1 MAMLVITMAMTKEKY
16 PDTRGPTAFPRSPQ
30 DPAIRIG
37 ATSTVP
43 GQESWVL
50 GKCHWIGLRENL
62 QETMVF
68 TIKYR
73 AFL

>member
-1 MAMLVITMAMTKEKY
+1 MKNSDCSKMIDVAMIDKTPRNEAFSVAKLDYQKPTKNV
-16 PDTRGPTAFPRSPQ
+16 D
-30 DPAIRIG
+30 
-37 ATSTVP
+37 
-43 GQESWVL
+43 
-50 GKCHWIGLRENL
+50 KCHWIGLRENL